1 MAIGVTRDELY
12 AKATGQQPKPATPPI
27 NSAYGKAL
35 ASYVE
40 PSYGQFQEAMGL
52 GSYVP
57 NSQMGRSSKG
67 KYSGFQTMGDL
78 TGAISADAM
87 YANQQGDAYA
97 ADLRDLANS
106 RMGQYG
112 RDFQTLYGV
121 SSPAV
126 SSYPQMSSTTPQ
138 VSMLPEDMLAY
149 RTQALDKMKSSVPNL
164 QQTAERV
171 GDTPISEYARAIAVK
186 NYGMNPSLAADEFG
200 TDYEKEVYGQQL
212 DQRYMDVFGMP
223 YDTYRQQTSDMRA
236 DENYAYQL
244 QQREQAALNDA
255 EKQAQADSREYVSSL
270 TGMDAK
276 KLEVNA
282 GLNYGQLQSIVGGD
296 FNMDGQIDIAAGEA
310 GYDANGNLIGDE
322 TKTFAAGK
330 AQIDDYIAKNETQS
344 VLDYIQKLFADPKT
358 LGLARAL
365 FGYTKSVGNLLP
377 QTEKTLQQ
385 FTDAYT
391 GQIYGSGT

>member
-12 AKATGQQPKPATPPI
+12 AKATGQQAPPAAPPI

-78 TGAISADAM
+78 TGAISADAA
-87 YANQQGDAYA
+87 YANRQGDAYA
-97 ADLRDLANS
+97 ADLRDLASS

-112 RDFQTLYGV
+112 RDFQSLYGV

-138 VSMLPEDMLAY
+138 ASMLPEDVLAY
-149 RTQALDKMKSSVPNL
+149 RTQALDKIKSSVPNL
-164 QQTAERV
+164 QQTAERI
-171 GDTPISEYARAIAVK
+171 GETPISEYARAIAVK
-186 NYGMNPSLAADEFG
+186 NYGMNPSLAANEFG
-200 TDYEKEVYGQQL
+200 TDYEKKVYGQQL
-212 DQRYMDVFGMP
+212 DQRYMDAFGMP

-244 QQREQAALNDA
+244 QQREQAALTDA
-255 EKQAQADSREYVSSL
+255 EKQAQMDSREYVSGL

-276 KLEVNA
+276 KLEVNS
-282 GLNYGQLQSIVGGD
+282 GLNYGQLRSIISGD
-296 FNMDGQIDIAAGEA
+296 FDNNGEIDIALGEA
-310 GYDANGNLIGDE
+310 GYDQDGNLVGVGENTFSAYKEQIDQYIGD
-322 TKTFAAGK
+322 
-330 AQIDDYIAKNETQS
+330 NETQS
-344 VLDYIQKLFADPKT
+344 VLDLINKLFAEPQT
-358 LGLARAL
+358 IGLARAL
-365 FGYTKSVGNLLP
+365 YGYARSIGTLLP

-391 GQIYGSGT
+391 GDIYGSGT